1 MIRYTLIYLTLF
13 LISCSSNKVESKK
26 YKNFNKKIEFNY
38 NYYFTSNDSVIYDF
52 FYSIPY
58 KQLVFEKSNK
68 DFKTSLSSNINITN
82 KGQLIYSKSWYDE
95 IVAEYYEDTK
105 VLKKTFSKSIKLPR
119 KENFLSLVIN
129 DYKNNKYWFLD
140 TLITDKEYSYLSNI
154 SVYTKVDDKF
164 KLLKE
169 SFLENK
175 ADTIWLK
182 FQLLD
187 DNFNEKLEITLSEFG
202 LPSKVYRL
210 TNEDIKSNNINYF
223 PINLEDFENKVKISS
238 KYKDE
243 YREIFLRLMIEDN
256 EVNFNDLIGPFEY
269 LLSRKDYLTYVD
281 LDTLNRIDY
290 IKGFWEDK
298 YNENLLNEF
307 YKRVKY
313 SNINYFGLNDK
324 GWQSD
329 RGRIYILHGP
339 PLSINFEFNEDGD
352 LKYGLMHL
360 ENLFLKINLV
370 IMSVICVIRW

>member
-1 MIRYTLIYLTLF
+1 MIRCTLIYLTLF
-13 LISCSSNKVESKK
+13 LISCSSNNLESKK
-26 YKNFNKKIEFNY
+26 HKNFNKKIEFNY

-58 KQLVFEKSNK
+58 KHMVFEKNDK
-68 DFKTSLSSNINITN
+68 FFKTSLSSNINITN

-105 VLKKTFSKSIKLPR
+105 VFKKSFSKSIKLPR

-140 TLITDKEYSYLSNI
+140 TLITDKEYRYLSNI
-154 SVYTKVDDKF
+154 SVYTKKDDGF
-164 KLLKE
+164 NLLKE
-169 SFLENK
+169 SYIDDK
-175 ADTIWLK
+175 SDTIWLK

-187 DNFNEKLEITLSEFG
+187 DNFNEKFEITLSEFG
-202 LPSKVYRL
+202 LPSKVYTL
-210 TNEDIKSNNINYF
+210 TNEDIKSNKINYF
-223 PINLEDFENKVKISS
+223 PITLEDFENKVKISS

-243 YREIFLRLMIEDN
+243 YREIFLRLMIDNN
-256 EVNFNDLIGPFEY
+256 EVNFDDLIGPIEY
-269 LLSRKDYLTYVD
+269 LLSRKDYITYID
-281 LDTLNRIDY
+281 LDTLSRIDY

-307 YKRVKY
+307 YNRVKY
-313 SNINYFGLNDK
+313 SNINFFGLNDK
-324 GWQSD
+324 GWKSD

-352 LKYGLMHL
+352 FEIWTYASRKFIFKNKFGNY
-360 ENLFLKINLV
+360 ECY
-370 IMSVICVIRW
+370 ICN

>member
-13 LISCSSNKVESKK
+13 LISCSANRVESKK

-58 KQLVFEKSNK
+58 KQMVFEKSNQ

-105 VLKKTFSKSIKLPR
+105 VLKKSFSKSIKLPR

-140 TLITDKEYSYLSNI
+140 TLITDKEYRYLSNI

-169 SFLENK
+169 SFLEDK

-187 DNFNEKLEITLSEFG
+187 DNFNERLEITLSEFG

-210 TNEDIKSNNINYF
+210 TNEDIKSNKINYF

-243 YREIFLRLMIEDN
+243 YREIFLRLMIQDN

-281 LDTLNRIDY
+281 LDTLNKIDY

-313 SNINYFGLNDK
+313 SNINFFGLNDK

-329 RGRIYILHGP
+329 RGRVYILHGP

-352 LKYGLMHL
+352 FEIWTYASRKFIFKNKFGNYECYMC
-360 ENLFLKINLV
+360 N
-370 IMSVICVIRW
+370 

>member
-105 VLKKTFSKSIKLPR
+105 ILKKTFSKSIKLPR

-169 SFLENK
+169 SFLEHK

-281 LDTLNRIDY
+281 LDTLSRIDY
-290 IKGFWEDK
+290 IKGFWQDK

-352 LKYGLMHL
+352 FEIWTYASRKFIFKNKFGNYECYMC
-360 ENLFLKINLV
+360 N
-370 IMSVICVIRW
+370 

>member
-1 MIRYTLIYLTLF
+1 MIRCTLIYLTLF
-13 LISCSSNKVESKK
+13 LISCSSNNLDSKK
-26 YKNFNKKIEFNY
+26 HKNFNKKIEFNY

-58 KQLVFEKSNK
+58 KHMVFEKNDK
-68 DFKTSLSSNINITN
+68 FFKTSLSSNINITN

-105 VLKKTFSKSIKLPR
+105 VFKKSFSKSIKLPR

-140 TLITDKEYSYLSNI
+140 TLITDKEYRYLSNI
-154 SVYTKVDDKF
+154 SVYTKKDDGF
-164 KLLKE
+164 NLLKE
-169 SFLENK
+169 SYIDDK
-175 ADTIWLK
+175 SDTIWLK

-187 DNFNEKLEITLSEFG
+187 DNFNEKFEITLSEFG
-202 LPSKVYRL
+202 LPSKVYTL
-210 TNEDIKSNNINYF
+210 TNEDIKSNKINYF
-223 PINLEDFENKVKISS
+223 PITLEDFENKVKISS

-243 YREIFLRLMIEDN
+243 YREIFLRLMIDNN
-256 EVNFNDLIGPFEY
+256 EVNFDDLIGPIEY
-269 LLSRKDYLTYVD
+269 LLSRKDYITYID
-281 LDTLNRIDY
+281 LDTLSRIDY

-307 YKRVKY
+307 YNRVKY
-313 SNINYFGLNDK
+313 SNINFFGLNDK
-324 GWQSD
+324 GWKSD

-352 LKYGLMHL
+352 FEIWTYASRKFIFKNKFGNY
-360 ENLFLKINLV
+360 ECY
-370 IMSVICVIRW
+370 ICN

>member
-1 MIRYTLIYLTLF
+1 MIRCTLIYLTLF
-13 LISCSSNKVESKK
+13 LISCSSNNLESKK
-26 YKNFNKKIEFNY
+26 HKNFNKKIEFNY

-58 KQLVFEKSNK
+58 KHMVFEKNDK
-68 DFKTSLSSNINITN
+68 FFKTSLSSNINITN

-105 VLKKTFSKSIKLPR
+105 VFKKSFSKSIKLPR

-140 TLITDKEYSYLSNI
+140 TLITDKEYRYLSNI
-154 SVYTKVDDKF
+154 SVYTKKDDRF
-164 KLLKE
+164 NLLKE
-169 SFLENK
+169 SYIDDK
-175 ADTIWLK
+175 SDTIWLK

-187 DNFNEKLEITLSEFG
+187 DNFNEKFEITLSEFG
-202 LPSKVYRL
+202 LPSKVYTL
-210 TNEDIKSNNINYF
+210 TNEDIKSNKINYF
-223 PINLEDFENKVKISS
+223 PITLEDFENKVKISS

-243 YREIFLRLMIEDN
+243 YREIFLRLMIDNN
-256 EVNFNDLIGPFEY
+256 EVNFDDLIGPIEY
-269 LLSRKDYLTYVD
+269 LLSRKDYITYID
-281 LDTLNRIDY
+281 LDTLSRIDY

-307 YKRVKY
+307 YNRVKY
-313 SNINYFGLNDK
+313 SNINFFGLNDK
-324 GWQSD
+324 GWKSD

-352 LKYGLMHL
+352 FEIWTYASRKFIFKNKFGNY
-360 ENLFLKINLV
+360 ECY
-370 IMSVICVIRW
+370 ICN

>member
-13 LISCSSNKVESKK
+13 LISCSANRVESKK

-58 KQLVFEKSNK
+58 KQMVFEKSNK

-105 VLKKTFSKSIKLPR
+105 VLKKSFSKSIKLPR

-140 TLITDKEYSYLSNI
+140 TLITDKEYRYLSNI
-154 SVYTKVDDKF
+154 SVYTKVDDRF

-169 SFLENK
+169 SFLEDK

-187 DNFNEKLEITLSEFG
+187 DNFNERLEITLSEFG

-210 TNEDIKSNNINYF
+210 TNKDIKSDNINYF

-243 YREIFLRLMIEDN
+243 YREIFLRLMIQDN

-313 SNINYFGLNDK
+313 SNINFFGLNDK

-329 RGRIYILHGP
+329 TGRIYILHGP

-352 LKYGLMHL
+352 FEIWTYASRKFIFKNKFGNYECYMC
-360 ENLFLKINLV
+360 N
-370 IMSVICVIRW
+370 

>member
-13 LISCSSNKVESKK
+13 LISCSANRVESKK

-58 KQLVFEKSNK
+58 KQMVFEKSNQ

-105 VLKKTFSKSIKLPR
+105 VLKKSFSKSIKLPR

-140 TLITDKEYSYLSNI
+140 TLITDKEYRYLSNI

-169 SFLENK
+169 SFLEDK

-187 DNFNEKLEITLSEFG
+187 DNFNERLEITLSEFG

-210 TNEDIKSNNINYF
+210 TNEDIKSNKINYF

-238 KYKDE
+238 KYKNE

-256 EVNFNDLIGPFEY
+256 EVNYNDLIGPFEY

-281 LDTLNRIDY
+281 LDTLSRIDY

-313 SNINYFGLNDK
+313 SNINFFGLNDK

-352 LKYGLMHL
+352 FEIWTYASRKFIFKNKFGNYECYMC
-360 ENLFLKINLV
+360 N
-370 IMSVICVIRW
+370 

>member
-1 MIRYTLIYLTLF
+1 MIRCTLIYLTLF
-13 LISCSSNKVESKK
+13 LISCSANKVESKK

-58 KQLVFEKSNK
+58 KHMVFEKSNK

-82 KGQLIYSKSWYDE
+82 KGQLIYSESWYDE

-105 VLKKTFSKSIKLPR
+105 VLKKSFNKSIKLPR

-140 TLITDKEYSYLSNI
+140 TLITDKEYRYLSNI

-169 SFLENK
+169 SFLEDK

-187 DNFNEKLEITLSEFG
+187 DNFNERLEITLSEFG
-202 LPSKVYRL
+202 LPSKFYRL
-210 TNEDIKSNNINYF
+210 TNKDIKSDNINYF
-223 PINLEDFENKVKISS
+223 PINLEDFENKVKISF

-313 SNINYFGLNDK
+313 SNINFFGLNDK

-352 LKYGLMHL
+352 FEIWTYASRKFIFKNKFGNYECYMC
-360 ENLFLKINLV
+360 N
-370 IMSVICVIRW
+370 

>member
-13 LISCSSNKVESKK
+13 LISCSANRVESKK

-58 KQLVFEKSNK
+58 KQMVFEKSNK

-105 VLKKTFSKSIKLPR
+105 VLKKSFSKSIKLPR

-140 TLITDKEYSYLSNI
+140 TLITDKEYRYLSNI

-169 SFLENK
+169 SFLEDK

-187 DNFNEKLEITLSEFG
+187 DNFNERLEITLSEFG

-210 TNEDIKSNNINYF
+210 TNKDIKSDNINYF

-313 SNINYFGLNDK
+313 SNINFFGLNDK

-352 LKYGLMHL
+352 FEIWTYASRKFIFKNKFGNYECYMC
-360 ENLFLKINLV
+360 N
-370 IMSVICVIRW
+370 

>member
-13 LISCSSNKVESKK
+13 LISCSANRVESKK

-58 KQLVFEKSNK
+58 KQMVFEKSNK

-105 VLKKTFSKSIKLPR
+105 VLKKSFSKSIKLPR

-140 TLITDKEYSYLSNI
+140 TLITDKEYRYLSNI

-169 SFLENK
+169 SFLEDK

-187 DNFNEKLEITLSEFG
+187 DNFNERLEITLSEFG

-210 TNEDIKSNNINYF
+210 TNKDIKSDNINYF

-243 YREIFLRLMIEDN
+243 YREIFLRLMIQDN

-281 LDTLNRIDY
+281 LDTLNKIDY

-307 YKRVKY
+307 YNRVKY
-313 SNINYFGLNDK
+313 SNINFFGLNDK

-352 LKYGLMHL
+352 FEIWTYASRKFIFKNKFGNYECYMC
-360 ENLFLKINLV
+360 N
-370 IMSVICVIRW
+370 

>member
-13 LISCSSNKVESKK
+13 LISCSANRVESKK

-58 KQLVFEKSNK
+58 KQMVFEKSNK

-105 VLKKTFSKSIKLPR
+105 VLKKSFSKSIKLPR

-140 TLITDKEYSYLSNI
+140 TLITDKEYRYLSNI

-169 SFLENK
+169 SFLEDK

-187 DNFNEKLEITLSEFG
+187 DNFNERLEITLSEFG

-210 TNEDIKSNNINYF
+210 TNKDIKSDNINYF

-243 YREIFLRLMIEDN
+243 YREIFLRLMIQDN

-313 SNINYFGLNDK
+313 SNINFFGLNDK

-352 LKYGLMHL
+352 FEIWTYASRKFIFKNKFGNYECYMC
-360 ENLFLKINLV
+360 N
-370 IMSVICVIRW
+370 

>member
-13 LISCSSNKVESKK
+13 LISCSANRVESKK

-58 KQLVFEKSNK
+58 KQMVFEKSNK

-105 VLKKTFSKSIKLPR
+105 VLKKSFSKSIKLPR

-140 TLITDKEYSYLSNI
+140 TLITDKEYRYLSNI

-169 SFLENK
+169 SFLEDK

-187 DNFNEKLEITLSEFG
+187 DNFNERLEITLSEFG

-210 TNEDIKSNNINYF
+210 TNKDIKSDNINYF

-243 YREIFLRLMIEDN
+243 YREIFLRLMIQDN

-281 LDTLNRIDY
+281 LDTLNKIDY

-313 SNINYFGLNDK
+313 SNINFFGLNDK

-352 LKYGLMHL
+352 FEIWTYASRKFIFKNKFGNYECYMC
-360 ENLFLKINLV
+360 N
-370 IMSVICVIRW
+370 

>member
-1 MIRYTLIYLTLF
+1 MIRYTLIYLILF
-13 LISCSSNKVESKK
+13 LISCSSNKMESKK
-26 YKNFNKKIEFNY
+26 HKNFNKKIEFNY
-38 NYYFTSNDSVIYDF
+38 NYYFTSNDSVVYDF

-58 KQLVFEKSNK
+58 KQMVFEKNDK

-105 VLKKTFSKSIKLPR
+105 VLKKSFSKSIKLPR
-119 KENFLSLVIN
+119 RENFLSLVIN

-140 TLITDKEYSYLSNI
+140 TLITDKEYRYLSNI
-154 SVYTKVDDKF
+154 SVYKKIDDELN
-164 KLLKE
+164 LLKE
-169 SFLENK
+169 SYIDNK
-175 ADTIWLK
+175 RDTIWLK

-210 TNEDIKSNNINYF
+210 TNEDIKSNKINYF
-223 PINLEDFENKVKISS
+223 PITLEDFENKVKISS
-238 KYKDE
+238 NYKDE
-243 YREIFLRLMIEDN
+243 YREIFLRLMLENN
-256 EVNFNDLIGPFEY
+256 EVNFNALIGPFEY
-269 LLSRKDYLTYVD
+269 LLSRRDYLTYVD
-281 LDTLNRIDY
+281 LDTLGRIDY

-313 SNINYFGLNDK
+313 SNINFFGLNDK

-352 LKYGLMHL
+352 FEIWTYASRKFIFKNKFGNYECYMC
-360 ENLFLKINLV
+360 N
-370 IMSVICVIRW
+370 

>member
-1 MIRYTLIYLTLF
+1 MIRCTLIYLTLF
-13 LISCSSNKVESKK
+13 LISCSANKVESKK

-58 KQLVFEKSNK
+58 KHMVFEKSNK

-82 KGQLIYSKSWYDE
+82 KGQLIYSESWYDE

-105 VLKKTFSKSIKLPR
+105 VLKKSFNKSIKLPR

-140 TLITDKEYSYLSNI
+140 TLITDKEYRYLSNI

-169 SFLENK
+169 SFLEDK

-187 DNFNEKLEITLSEFG
+187 DNFNERLEITLSEFG
-202 LPSKVYRL
+202 LPSKFYRL
-210 TNEDIKSNNINYF
+210 TNKDIKSDNINYF
-223 PINLEDFENKVKISS
+223 PINLEDFENKVKISF

-313 SNINYFGLNDK
+313 SNINFFGLNDR

-352 LKYGLMHL
+352 FEIWTYASRKFIFKNKFGNYECYMC
-360 ENLFLKINLV
+360 N
-370 IMSVICVIRW
+370 

>member
-1 MIRYTLIYLTLF
+1 MIRYTLIYLTIF
-13 LISCSSNKVESKK
+13 LISCSSNTVESKK

-187 DNFNEKLEITLSEFG
+187 NNFNEELEITLSEFG
-202 LPSKVYRL
+202 LPSKVYSL
-210 TNEDIKSNNINYF
+210 TNKDIKSNNINYF
-223 PINLEDFENKVKISS
+223 PINLKDFENKVKISS

-352 LKYGLMHL
+352 FEIWTYASRKFIFKNKFGNYECYMC
-360 ENLFLKINLV
+360 N
-370 IMSVICVIRW
+370 

>member
-1 MIRYTLIYLTLF
+1 MIRYALIYLILF
-13 LISCSSNKVESKK
+13 LISCSANKVESKK

-58 KQLVFEKSNK
+58 KQMVFEKSNK

-105 VLKKTFSKSIKLPR
+105 VLKKSFNKSIKLPR

-140 TLITDKEYSYLSNI
+140 TLITDKEYRYLSNI
-154 SVYTKVDDKF
+154 SVYTKEDDKF

-169 SFLENK
+169 SFLEDK

-187 DNFNEKLEITLSEFG
+187 DNFNERLEITLSEFG

-210 TNEDIKSNNINYF
+210 TNKDIKSDNINYF

-313 SNINYFGLNDK
+313 SNINFFGLNDK

-352 LKYGLMHL
+352 FEIWTYASRKFIFKNKFGNYECYMC
-360 ENLFLKINLV
+360 N
-370 IMSVICVIRW
+370 

>member
-13 LISCSSNKVESKK
+13 LISCSANRVESKK

-58 KQLVFEKSNK
+58 KQMVFEKSNQ

-105 VLKKTFSKSIKLPR
+105 VLKKSFSKSIKLPR

-140 TLITDKEYSYLSNI
+140 TLITDKEYRYLSNI

-169 SFLENK
+169 SFLEDK

-187 DNFNEKLEITLSEFG
+187 DNFNERLEIRLSEFG

-210 TNEDIKSNNINYF
+210 TNKDIKSDNINYF

-243 YREIFLRLMIEDN
+243 YREIFLRLMIQDN

-313 SNINYFGLNDK
+313 SNINFFGLNDK

-352 LKYGLMHL
+352 FEIWTYASRKFIFKNKFGNYECYMC
-360 ENLFLKINLV
+360 N
-370 IMSVICVIRW
+370 

>member
-169 SFLENK
+169 SFLEHK

-281 LDTLNRIDY
+281 LDTLSRIDY

-352 LKYGLMHL
+352 FEIWTYASRKFIFKNKFGNYECYMC
-360 ENLFLKINLV
+360 N
-370 IMSVICVIRW
+370 

>member
-105 VLKKTFSKSIKLPR
+105 ILKKTFSKSIKLPR

-140 TLITDKEYSYLSNI
+140 TLITDKEYRYLSNI

-169 SFLENK
+169 SFLEDK

-187 DNFNEKLEITLSEFG
+187 NNFNEELEITLSEFG
-202 LPSKVYRL
+202 LPSKVYSL
-210 TNEDIKSNNINYF
+210 TNKDIKSNNINYF
-223 PINLEDFENKVKISS
+223 PINLKDFENKVKISS

-352 LKYGLMHL
+352 FEIWTYASRKFIFKNKFGNYECYMC
-360 ENLFLKINLV
+360 N
-370 IMSVICVIRW
+370 

>member
-13 LISCSSNKVESKK
+13 LISCSSNTVKSKK

-58 KQLVFEKSNK
+58 KQMVFEKSNK

-105 VLKKTFSKSIKLPR
+105 VLKKSFSKSIKLPR

-140 TLITDKEYSYLSNI
+140 TLITDKEYRYLSNI

-187 DNFNEKLEITLSEFG
+187 DNFNERLEITLSEFG

-210 TNEDIKSNNINYF
+210 TNKDIKSNNINYF
-223 PINLEDFENKVKISS
+223 PINLKDFENKVKISS

-256 EVNFNDLIGPFEY
+256 EVNYNDLIGPFEY

-281 LDTLNRIDY
+281 LDTLSRIDY
-290 IKGFWEDK
+290 MKGFWEDK

-352 LKYGLMHL
+352 FEIWTYASRKFIFKNKFGNYECYMC
-360 ENLFLKINLV
+360 N
-370 IMSVICVIRW
+370 

>member
-13 LISCSSNKVESKK
+13 LISCSANRVESKK

-58 KQLVFEKSNK
+58 KQMVFEKSNQ

-105 VLKKTFSKSIKLPR
+105 VLKKSFSKSIKLPR

-140 TLITDKEYSYLSNI
+140 TLITDKEYRYLSNI

-169 SFLENK
+169 SFLEDK

-187 DNFNEKLEITLSEFG
+187 DNFNERLEITLSEFG

-210 TNEDIKSNNINYF
+210 TNKDIKSDNINYF

-313 SNINYFGLNDK
+313 SNINFFGLNDK

-352 LKYGLMHL
+352 FEIWTYASRKFIFKNKFGNYECYMC
-360 ENLFLKINLV
+360 N
-370 IMSVICVIRW
+370 

>member
-38 NYYFTSNDSVIYDF
+38 NYYFTSNDSVVYDF

-105 VLKKTFSKSIKLPR
+105 ILKKTFSKSIKLPR

-169 SFLENK
+169 SFLEHK

-281 LDTLNRIDY
+281 LDTLSRIDY

-352 LKYGLMHL
+352 FEIWTYASRKFIFKNKFGNYECYMC
-360 ENLFLKINLV
+360 N
-370 IMSVICVIRW
+370 

>member
-105 VLKKTFSKSIKLPR
+105 ILKKTFSKSIKLPR

-169 SFLENK
+169 SFLEHK

-202 LPSKVYRL
+202 LPSKVYSL
-210 TNEDIKSNNINYF
+210 TNKDIKSNNINYF

-281 LDTLNRIDY
+281 LDTLSRIDY

-352 LKYGLMHL
+352 FEIWTYASRKFIFKNKFGNYECYMC
-360 ENLFLKINLV
+360 N
-370 IMSVICVIRW
+370 

>member
-13 LISCSSNKVESKK
+13 LISCSANRVESKK

-58 KQLVFEKSNK
+58 KQMVFEKSNK

-105 VLKKTFSKSIKLPR
+105 VLKKSFSKSIKLPR

-140 TLITDKEYSYLSNI
+140 TLITDKEYRYLSNI

-169 SFLENK
+169 SFLEDK

-187 DNFNEKLEITLSEFG
+187 DNFNERLEITLSEFG
-202 LPSKVYRL
+202 LPSKVYGL
-210 TNEDIKSNNINYF
+210 TNKDIKSDNINYF

-243 YREIFLRLMIEDN
+243 YREIFLRLMIQDN

-281 LDTLNRIDY
+281 LDTLNKIDY

-307 YKRVKY
+307 YNRVKY
-313 SNINYFGLNDK
+313 SNINFFGLNDK

-352 LKYGLMHL
+352 FEIWTYASRKFIFKNKFGNYECYMC
-360 ENLFLKINLV
+360 N
-370 IMSVICVIRW
+370 

>member
-13 LISCSSNKVESKK
+13 LISCSANRVESKK

-58 KQLVFEKSNK
+58 KQMVFEKSNQ

-105 VLKKTFSKSIKLPR
+105 VLKKSFSKSIKLPR

-140 TLITDKEYSYLSNI
+140 TLITDKEYRYLSNI

-169 SFLENK
+169 SFLEDK

-187 DNFNEKLEITLSEFG
+187 DNFNERLEITLSEFG

-210 TNEDIKSNNINYF
+210 TNKDIKSDNINYF

-243 YREIFLRLMIEDN
+243 YREIFLRLMIQDN

-313 SNINYFGLNDK
+313 SNINFFGLNDK

-352 LKYGLMHL
+352 FEIWTYASRKFIFKNKFGNY
-360 ENLFLKINLV
+360 ECY
-370 IMSVICVIRW
+370 ICN

>member
-13 LISCSSNKVESKK
+13 LISCSANRVESKK

-58 KQLVFEKSNK
+58 KQMVFEKSNK

-82 KGQLIYSKSWYDE
+82 KGHLIYSKSWYDE

-105 VLKKTFSKSIKLPR
+105 VLKKSFSKSIKLPR

-140 TLITDKEYSYLSNI
+140 TLITDKEYRYLSNI
-154 SVYTKVDDKF
+154 SVYTKIDDKF
-164 KLLKE
+164 KLLNE
-169 SFLENK
+169 SFLEDK

-187 DNFNEKLEITLSEFG
+187 DNFNERLEITLSEFG
-202 LPSKVYRL
+202 LPSKVYGL
-210 TNEDIKSNNINYF
+210 TNKDIKSDNINYF

-243 YREIFLRLMIEDN
+243 YREIFLRLMIQDN

-281 LDTLNRIDY
+281 LDTLNKIDY

-307 YKRVKY
+307 YNRVKY
-313 SNINYFGLNDK
+313 SNINFFGLNDK

-352 LKYGLMHL
+352 FEIWTYASRKFIFKNKFGNYECYMC
-360 ENLFLKINLV
+360 N
-370 IMSVICVIRW
+370 

>member
-13 LISCSSNKVESKK
+13 LISCSANRVESKK

-58 KQLVFEKSNK
+58 KQMVFEKSNK

-105 VLKKTFSKSIKLPR
+105 VLKKSFSKSIKLPR

-140 TLITDKEYSYLSNI
+140 TLITDKEYRYLSNI

-169 SFLENK
+169 SFLEDK

-187 DNFNEKLEITLSEFG
+187 DNFNERLEITLSEFG

-210 TNEDIKSNNINYF
+210 TNKDIKSDNINYF

-243 YREIFLRLMIEDN
+243 YREIFLRLMIQDN

-281 LDTLNRIDY
+281 LDTLSRIDY

-313 SNINYFGLNDK
+313 SNINFFGLNDK

-352 LKYGLMHL
+352 FEIWTYASRKFIFKNKFGNYECYMC
-360 ENLFLKINLV
+360 N
-370 IMSVICVIRW
+370 

>member
-13 LISCSSNKVESKK
+13 LISCSANRVESKK

-58 KQLVFEKSNK
+58 KQMVFEKSNK

-105 VLKKTFSKSIKLPR
+105 VLKKSFSKSIKLPR

-140 TLITDKEYSYLSNI
+140 TLITDKEYRYLSNI
-154 SVYTKVDDKF
+154 SVYTKVDDRF

-169 SFLENK
+169 SFLEDK

-187 DNFNEKLEITLSEFG
+187 DNFNERLEITLSEFG

-210 TNEDIKSNNINYF
+210 TNKDIKSDNINYF

-243 YREIFLRLMIEDN
+243 YREIFLRLMIQDN

-313 SNINYFGLNDK
+313 SNINFFGLNDK

-352 LKYGLMHL
+352 FEIWTYASRKFIFKNKFGNYECYMC
-360 ENLFLKINLV
+360 N
-370 IMSVICVIRW
+370 

>member
-105 VLKKTFSKSIKLPR
+105 ILKKTFSKSIKLPR

-140 TLITDKEYSYLSNI
+140 TLITDKEYRYLSNI

-187 DNFNEKLEITLSEFG
+187 NNFNEELEITLSEFG
-202 LPSKVYRL
+202 LPSKVYSL
-210 TNEDIKSNNINYF
+210 TNKDIKSNNINYF
-223 PINLEDFENKVKISS
+223 PINLKDFENKVKISS
-238 KYKDE
+238 KYKNE

-352 LKYGLMHL
+352 FEIWTYASRKFIFKNKFGNYECYMC
-360 ENLFLKINLV
+360 N
-370 IMSVICVIRW
+370 

>member
-13 LISCSSNKVESKK
+13 LISCSANRVESKK

-58 KQLVFEKSNK
+58 KQMVFEKSNQ

-105 VLKKTFSKSIKLPR
+105 VLKKSFSKSIKLPR

-140 TLITDKEYSYLSNI
+140 TLITDKEYRYLSNI

-169 SFLENK
+169 SFLEDK

-187 DNFNEKLEITLSEFG
+187 DNFNERLEITLSEFG

-210 TNEDIKSNNINYF
+210 TNKDIKSDNINYF

-243 YREIFLRLMIEDN
+243 YREIFLRLMIQDN

-313 SNINYFGLNDK
+313 SNINFFGLNDK

-352 LKYGLMHL
+352 FEIWTYASRKFIFKNKFGNYECYMC
-360 ENLFLKINLV
+360 N
-370 IMSVICVIRW
+370 

>member
-13 LISCSSNKVESKK
+13 LISCSANRVESKK

-58 KQLVFEKSNK
+58 KQMVFEKSNK

-105 VLKKTFSKSIKLPR
+105 VLKKSFSKSIKLPR

-140 TLITDKEYSYLSNI
+140 TLITDKEYRYLSNI

-169 SFLENK
+169 SFLEDK

-187 DNFNEKLEITLSEFG
+187 DNFNERLEITLSEFG

-313 SNINYFGLNDK
+313 SNINFFGLNDK

-352 LKYGLMHL
+352 FEIWTYASRKFIFKNKFGNYECYMC
-360 ENLFLKINLV
+360 N
-370 IMSVICVIRW
+370 

>member
-13 LISCSSNKVESKK
+13 LISCSSNTVESKK

-58 KQLVFEKSNK
+58 KQMVFEKSNQ

-105 VLKKTFSKSIKLPR
+105 VLKKSFSKSIKLPR

-140 TLITDKEYSYLSNI
+140 TLITDKEYRYLSNI

-169 SFLENK
+169 SFLEDK

-187 DNFNEKLEITLSEFG
+187 DNFNERLEITLSEFG

-210 TNEDIKSNNINYF
+210 TNKDIKSDNINYF

-243 YREIFLRLMIEDN
+243 YREIFLRLMIQDN

-313 SNINYFGLNDK
+313 SNINFFGLNDK

-352 LKYGLMHL
+352 FEIWTYASRKFIFKNKFGNYECYMC
-360 ENLFLKINLV
+360 N
-370 IMSVICVIRW
+370 

>member
-105 VLKKTFSKSIKLPR
+105 ILKKTFSKSIKLPR

-140 TLITDKEYSYLSNI
+140 TLITDKEYRYLSNI
-154 SVYTKVDDKF
+154 SVYKKVDDKF

-169 SFLENK
+169 SFLEDK

-187 DNFNEKLEITLSEFG
+187 NNFNEELEITLSEFG
-202 LPSKVYRL
+202 LPSKVYSL
-210 TNEDIKSNNINYF
+210 TNKDIKSNNINYF
-223 PINLEDFENKVKISS
+223 PINLKDFENKVKISS

-352 LKYGLMHL
+352 FEIWTYASRKFIFKNKFGNYECYMC
-360 ENLFLKINLV
+360 N
-370 IMSVICVIRW
+370 

>member
-1 MIRYTLIYLTLF
+1 MIRCTLIYLTLF
-13 LISCSSNKVESKK
+13 LISCSSNNLDSKK
-26 YKNFNKKIEFNY
+26 HKNFNKKIEFNY

-58 KQLVFEKSNK
+58 KHMVFEKNDK
-68 DFKTSLSSNINITN
+68 FFKTSLSSNINITN

-105 VLKKTFSKSIKLPR
+105 VFKKSFSKSIKLPR

-140 TLITDKEYSYLSNI
+140 TLITDKEYRYLSNI
-154 SVYTKVDDKF
+154 SVYTKKDDRF
-164 KLLKE
+164 NLLKE
-169 SFLENK
+169 SYIDDK
-175 ADTIWLK
+175 SDTIWLK

-187 DNFNEKLEITLSEFG
+187 DNFNEKFEITLSEFG
-202 LPSKVYRL
+202 LPSKVYTL
-210 TNEDIKSNNINYF
+210 TNEDIKSNKINYF
-223 PINLEDFENKVKISS
+223 PITLEDFENKVKISS

-243 YREIFLRLMIEDN
+243 YREIFLRLMIDNN
-256 EVNFNDLIGPFEY
+256 EVNFDDLIGPIEY
-269 LLSRKDYLTYVD
+269 LLSRKDYITYID
-281 LDTLNRIDY
+281 LDTLSRIDY

-307 YKRVKY
+307 YNRVKY
-313 SNINYFGLNDK
+313 SNINFFGLNDK
-324 GWQSD
+324 GWKSD

-352 LKYGLMHL
+352 FEIWTYASRKFIFKNKFGNY
-360 ENLFLKINLV
+360 ECY
-370 IMSVICVIRW
+370 ICN

>member
-13 LISCSSNKVESKK
+13 LISCSSNTVESKK
-26 YKNFNKKIEFNY
+26 YENFNKKIEFNY

-58 KQLVFEKSNK
+58 KQMVFEKSNK

-105 VLKKTFSKSIKLPR
+105 VLKKSFSKSIKLPR

-140 TLITDKEYSYLSNI
+140 TLITDKEYRYLSNI

-169 SFLENK
+169 SFLEDK

-187 DNFNEKLEITLSEFG
+187 DNFNERLEITLSEFG

-210 TNEDIKSNNINYF
+210 TNKDIKSDNINYF

-243 YREIFLRLMIEDN
+243 YREIFLRLMIQDN

-313 SNINYFGLNDK
+313 SNINFFGLNDK

-352 LKYGLMHL
+352 FEIWTYASRKFIFKNKFGNYECYMC
-360 ENLFLKINLV
+360 N
-370 IMSVICVIRW
+370 

>member
-1 MIRYTLIYLTLF
+1 MIRYALIYLTLF
-13 LISCSSNKVESKK
+13 LISCSANKVESKK

-58 KQLVFEKSNK
+58 KQMVFEKSNK

-105 VLKKTFSKSIKLPR
+105 VLKKSFSKSIKLPR

-140 TLITDKEYSYLSNI
+140 TLITDKEYRYLSNI
-154 SVYTKVDDKF
+154 SVYTKIDDKF

-169 SFLENK
+169 SFLEDK

-187 DNFNEKLEITLSEFG
+187 DNFNERLEITLSEFG

-210 TNEDIKSNNINYF
+210 TNKDIKSDNINYF

-313 SNINYFGLNDK
+313 SNINFFGLNDK

-352 LKYGLMHL
+352 FEIWTYASRKFIFKNKFGNYECYMC
-360 ENLFLKINLV
+360 N
-370 IMSVICVIRW
+370 

>member
-13 LISCSSNKVESKK
+13 LISCSSNKVKSKK
-26 YKNFNKKIEFNY
+26 HKNFNKKIEFNY

-58 KQLVFEKSNK
+58 KQMVFEKSNK

-105 VLKKTFSKSIKLPR
+105 VLKKSFSKSIKLPR

-140 TLITDKEYSYLSNI
+140 TLITDKEYRYLSNI

-169 SFLENK
+169 SFLEDK

-187 DNFNEKLEITLSEFG
+187 DNFNERLEITLSEFG

-256 EVNFNDLIGPFEY
+256 EVNYNDLIGPFEY

-281 LDTLNRIDY
+281 LDTLSRIDY

-313 SNINYFGLNDK
+313 SNINFFGLNDK

-352 LKYGLMHL
+352 FEIWTYASRKFIFKNKFGNYECYMC
-360 ENLFLKINLV
+360 N
-370 IMSVICVIRW
+370 

>member
-13 LISCSSNKVESKK
+13 LISCSANRVESKK

-58 KQLVFEKSNK
+58 KQMVFEKSNQ

-105 VLKKTFSKSIKLPR
+105 VLKKSFSKSIKLPR

-140 TLITDKEYSYLSNI
+140 TLITDKEYRYLSNI

-169 SFLENK
+169 SFLEDK

-187 DNFNEKLEITLSEFG
+187 DNFNERLEITLSEFG

-210 TNEDIKSNNINYF
+210 TNKDIKSDNINYF

-243 YREIFLRLMIEDN
+243 YREIFLRLMIQDN

-281 LDTLNRIDY
+281 LDTLNKIDY

-307 YKRVKY
+307 YNRVKY
-313 SNINYFGLNDK
+313 SNINFFGLNDK

-352 LKYGLMHL
+352 FEIWTYASRKFIFKNKFGNYECYMC
-360 ENLFLKINLV
+360 N
-370 IMSVICVIRW
+370 

>member
-38 NYYFTSNDSVIYDF
+38 NYYFTSNDSVIYDL

-105 VLKKTFSKSIKLPR
+105 VLKKSFSKSIKLPR

-169 SFLENK
+169 SFLEHK

-187 DNFNEKLEITLSEFG
+187 DNFNERLEITLSEFG

-281 LDTLNRIDY
+281 LDTLSRIDY

-313 SNINYFGLNDK
+313 SNINFFGLNDK

-352 LKYGLMHL
+352 FEIWTYASRKFIFKNKFGNYECYMC
-360 ENLFLKINLV
+360 N
-370 IMSVICVIRW
+370 